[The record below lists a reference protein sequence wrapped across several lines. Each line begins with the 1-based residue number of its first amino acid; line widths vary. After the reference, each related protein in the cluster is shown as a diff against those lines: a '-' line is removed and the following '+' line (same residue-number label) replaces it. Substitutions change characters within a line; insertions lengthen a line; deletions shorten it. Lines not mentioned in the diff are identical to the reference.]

1 MELDRGAVRGD
12 FSMVRSTQ
20 TLRRGFSLIELVIVI
35 VIIGIIAAIAIPRM
49 SRGAEGAAESSL
61 RANLAVLR
69 NAIDL
74 YHSEHEGDYPAATT
88 FEAQMTKFSSLAGAT
103 NDASSSVYLY
113 GPYLR
118 EIPPLPVK
126 VPSGVNPKANG
137 VAAATAATVGWIYT
151 ESTGVIRANSSI
163 VGSNGTAYNTW

>member
-1 MELDRGAVRGD
+1 M
-12 FSMVRSTQ
+12 
-20 TLRRGFSLIELVIVI
+20 RRGFSLIELVIVI

-74 YHSEHEGDYPAATT
+74 FHTEHEGLYPKVAT
-88 FEAQMTKFSSLAGAT
+88 FEAQLTTYSNIAGGTSATKT
-103 NDASSSVYLY
+103 TTHVY

-118 EIPPLPVK
+118 AVPDMPVK
-126 VPSGVNPKANG
+126 GQGSKENA
-137 VAAATAATVGWIYT
+137 VAAAAAAGVGWVYT
-151 ESTGVIRANSSI
+151 EATGVIRANSTEN
-163 VGSNGTAYNTW
+163 GSDGTAFNTW

>member
-137 VAAATAATVGWIYT
+137 VAAATAATVGWIYN

-163 VGSNGTAYNTW
+163 VGSNDAAYNTW

>member
-1 MELDRGAVRGD
+1 MSRGHN
-12 FSMVRSTQ
+12 

-74 YHSEHEGDYPAATT
+74 FYTEHENEYPKVAT
-88 FEAQMTKFSSLAGAT
+88 FKDQMLGKTDLSGAVT
-103 NDASSSVYLY
+103 ASGLF

-118 EIPPLPVK
+118 EIPIMPVK
-126 VPSGVNPKANG
+126 GDGQKDAG
-137 VAAATAATVGWIYT
+137 VAAANAANIGWLYN
-151 ESTGVIRANSSI
+151 ESTGDIRANST
-163 VGSNGTAYNTW
+163 VVPTGGTAYNTW